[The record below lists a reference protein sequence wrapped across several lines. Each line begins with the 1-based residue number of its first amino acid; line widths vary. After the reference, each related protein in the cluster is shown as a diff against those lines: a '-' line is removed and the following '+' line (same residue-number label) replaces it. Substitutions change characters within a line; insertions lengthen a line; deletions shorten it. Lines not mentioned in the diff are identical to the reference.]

1 MSHEKIQ
8 GSKHAVST
16 ASFQDDA
23 SGNRSLHM
31 AANARNLT
39 TLHLKIT
46 QTSPGVVQGMGGDTR
61 ATLPGGAIPVCLRVY
76 GFLNDAVT
84 GATISIGLDNV
95 TSAHFLSSYNV
106 ANAPTGLGQTTPS
119 ANNLFAAIPIM
130 PLGQDHTI
138 VGHYAVAGTSA
149 GGGPWFCAIDYYLPD
164 PA

>member
-1 MSHEKIQ
+1 MAQELIQ
-8 GSKHAVST
+8 GSRNAVSG

-39 TLHLKIT
+39 TLHFKIT

-61 ATLPGGAIPVCLRVY
+61 VTLPGGAIPVGLRVY

-84 GATISIGLDNV
+84 GASISIGLDNV

-119 ANNLFAAIPIM
+119 ANNLFAAVPVM

-138 VGHYAVAGTSA
+138 IGRYAVAGTSTS
-149 GGGPWFCAIDYYLPD
+149 GGPWFCSIDYYLPD